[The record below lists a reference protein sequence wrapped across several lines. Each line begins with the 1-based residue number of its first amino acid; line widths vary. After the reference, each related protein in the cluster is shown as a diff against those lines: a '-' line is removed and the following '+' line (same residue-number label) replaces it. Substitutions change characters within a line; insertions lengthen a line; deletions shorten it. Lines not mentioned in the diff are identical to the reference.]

1 MKTPA
6 FLFGFKVKHG
16 FSVSM
21 AFGGCLPTSP
31 IELILMGLLPLAYG
45 VWILRMEKICFVWII
60 THDRIDFNL
69 VTVACTFVLLFN

>member
-21 AFGGCLPTSP
+21 AFGGCLPTSQ
-31 IELILMGLLPLAYG
+31 IELILMGLLPFGIRSLDPPYG
-45 VWILRMEKICFVWII
+45 ENMLCLDYN
-60 THDRIDFNL
+60 T
-69 VTVACTFVLLFN
+69 